1 MIVSVDGHAGEYA
14 ADFVKS
20 VLETTIDKK
29 LRSILCSPSGTTKE
43 ELCQAI
49 EDAFSLVDSMLCHS
63 IFHLLPVSFYQQ
75 GTWFTGRQ
83 RQASRHNVEK
93 HFKVVVSSDNEI

>member
-1 MIVSVDGHAGEYA
+1 MTISLDGHAGDYA

-20 VLETTIDKK
+20 VLGITVDKK
-29 LRSILCSPSGTTKE
+29 LRSILCTPNHSTQQ

-75 GTWFTGRQ
+75 GTLLTGRQ
-83 RQASRHNVEK
+83 RQASRHNFERHV
-93 HFKVVVSSDNEI
+93 KVVVNY